1 MGFCFKED
9 MKKNVYIIAG
19 PNGSGKTTF
28 ARTFLPEYAKCDRFI
43 NADLIATGLSP
54 FSPQQAAIK
63 SGKLVLGQIKEYLE
77 SGVNFGFE
85 TTMSG
90 VTYLKYFK
98 MLKEKGYKIHIY
110 FLWIPSSQLA
120 IARVK
125 DRVAQGGHNVP
136 VADIKRRF
144 ERSTEKFFKQY
155 CLLADQWMLFNNEQ
169 SKPKLIA
176 RKQNAHID
184 IIDNNLFED
193 ITKKMGV
200 NI

>member
-1 MGFCFKED
+1 
-9 MKKNVYIIAG
+9 MKNKNVYIIAG

-54 FSPQQAAIK
+54 FSPQQVAIK
-63 SGKLVLGQIKEYLE
+63 SGKLVLEQIKEY
-77 SGVNFGFE
+77 SNNGVDFGFE

-120 IARVK
+120 IVRVK

-136 VADIKRRF
+136 IADIRRRF
-144 ERSTEKFFKQY
+144 ERSTEKFFNQY
-155 CLLADQWMLFNNEQ
+155 RLLADQWMLFNNSE

-176 RKQNAHID
+176 RKQNVHID
-184 IIDNNLFED
+184 VIDQDLFEK
-193 ITKKMGV
+193 ITQKVGV
-200 NI
+200 DL

>member
-1 MGFCFKED
+1 
-9 MKKNVYIIAG
+9 MKSKNVYIIAG

-63 SGKLVLGQIKEYLE
+63 SGKLVLGQIKEYAE
-77 SGVNFGFE
+77 NGVDFGFE

-136 VADIKRRF
+136 IADIKRRF

-155 CLLADQWMLFNNEQ
+155 RLLADQWMLFNNEQ

-184 IIDNNLFED
+184 VINQDLLD
-193 ITKKMGV
+193 KITKKIGV
-200 NI
+200 DL

>member
-1 MGFCFKED
+1 
-9 MKKNVYIIAG
+9 MKTKNVYIIAG

-28 ARTFLPEYAKCDRFI
+28 ASTFLPEYAKCDRFI
-43 NADLIATGLSP
+43 NADLIASGLSP
-54 FSPQQAAIK
+54 FSPQQAALK
-63 SGKLVLGQIKEYLE
+63 SGKLVLEQIKAYAEN
-77 SGVNFGFE
+77 GVDFGFE

-98 MLKEKGYKIHIY
+98 MLKEKGYKIHLF

-144 ERSTEKFFKQY
+144 ERSTEKFLKQY
-155 CLLADQWMLFNNEQ
+155 RLLADQWMLFNNEQ

-184 IIDNNLFED
+184 IVDKCLFEK
-193 ITKKMGV
+193 IIKKVGV
-200 NI
+200 NL

>member
-1 MGFCFKED
+1 
-9 MKKNVYIIAG
+9 MKNKNVYIIAG

-28 ARTFLPEYAKCDRFI
+28 ASTFLPEYAKCDRFI

-54 FSPQQAAIK
+54 FSPQQAALK
-63 SGKLVLGQIKEYLE
+63 SGKLVLEQIKAYSEN
-77 SGVNFGFE
+77 GVDFGFE

-90 VTYLKYFK
+90 ITYLKYFK
-98 MLKEKGYKIHIY
+98 MLKEKSYKIHIY

-125 DRVAQGGHNVP
+125 DRVAQGGQNVP

-155 CLLADQWMLFNNEQ
+155 RLLADQWMLFNNEQ
-169 SKPKLIA
+169 FKPKLIA

-184 IIDNNLFED
+184 VIDKSLFEK
-193 ITKKMGV
+193 IIK
-200 NI
+200 

>member
-1 MGFCFKED
+1 
-9 MKKNVYIIAG
+9 MKNKNVYIIAG

-63 SGKLVLGQIKEYLE
+63 SGKLVLGQIKEYSE
-77 SGVNFGFE
+77 NGVDFGFE

-98 MLKEKGYKIHIY
+98 MLKEKSYKIHIY

-120 IARVK
+120 VARVK
-125 DRVAQGGHNVP
+125 DRVVQGGHNVP
-136 VADIKRRF
+136 IADIKRRF
-144 ERSTEKFFKQY
+144 ERSTEKFFTQY
-155 CLLADQWMLFNNEQ
+155 RLLADQWMLFNNEQ

-184 IIDNNLFED
+184 VIDTCLFEK
-193 ITKKMGV
+193 IIKKVGV
-200 NI
+200 NL

>member
-1 MGFCFKED
+1 M
-9 MKKNVYIIAG
+9 KNVYIIAG

-28 ARTFLPEYAKCDRFI
+28 ASTFLPAYAKCDRFI

-54 FSPQQAAIK
+54 FSPQQVAIK
-63 SGKLVLGQIKEYLE
+63 SGKLVLEQIREYAE
-77 SGVNFGFE
+77 NGVDFGFE

-90 VTYLKYFK
+90 VTYLKYFE

-120 IARVK
+120 VARVK

-155 CLLADQWMLFNNEQ
+155 RLLADQWMLFNNEQ

-184 IIDNNLFED
+184 VIDTCLFEK
-193 ITKKMGV
+193 ITKKVGV
-200 NI
+200 NL

>member
-1 MGFCFKED
+1 
-9 MKKNVYIIAG
+9 MKNKNVYIIAG

-54 FSPQQAAIK
+54 FSPQQVAIK
-63 SGKLVLGQIKEYLE
+63 SGKLVLEQIKEYAE
-77 SGVNFGFE
+77 NGVDFGFE

-144 ERSTEKFFKQY
+144 ERSTGKFFKQY
-155 CLLADQWMLFNNEQ
+155 RLLADQWMLFNNEQ

-184 IIDNNLFED
+184 VIDQCLFEK
-193 ITKKMGV
+193 ITKEIGV

>member
-1 MGFCFKED
+1 
-9 MKKNVYIIAG
+9 MKNKNVYIIAG

-43 NADLIATGLSP
+43 NADLIATGLST
-54 FSPQQAAIK
+54 FSPQQVAIK
-63 SGKLVLGQIKEYLE
+63 SGKLVLEQIKEY
-77 SGVNFGFE
+77 SNNGVDFGFE

-120 IARVK
+120 IVRVK

-136 VADIKRRF
+136 IADIRRRF
-144 ERSTEKFFKQY
+144 ERSTEKFFNQY
-155 CLLADQWMLFNNEQ
+155 RLLADQWMLFNNSE

-176 RKQNAHID
+176 RKQNVHID
-184 IIDNNLFED
+184 VIDQDLFEK
-193 ITKKMGV
+193 ITQKVGV
-200 NI
+200 DL

>member
-1 MGFCFKED
+1 
-9 MKKNVYIIAG
+9 MKNKNVYIIAG

-28 ARTFLPEYAKCDRFI
+28 ASTFLPEYAKCDRFI

-54 FSPQQAAIK
+54 FSPQQAALK
-63 SGKLVLGQIKEYLE
+63 SGKLVLEQIKAYSEN
-77 SGVNFGFE
+77 GVDFGFE

-90 VTYLKYFK
+90 ITYLKYFK
-98 MLKEKGYKIHIY
+98 MLKEKSYKIHIY

-144 ERSTEKFFKQY
+144 ERSTGKFFKQY
-155 CLLADQWMLFNNEQ
+155 RLLADQWMLFNNEQ

-184 IIDNNLFED
+184 VIDKSLFEK
-193 ITKKMGV
+193 IIKKVGV
-200 NI
+200 NL

>member
-1 MGFCFKED
+1 
-9 MKKNVYIIAG
+9 MKNKNVYIIAG

-54 FSPQQAAIK
+54 FSPQQVAIK
-63 SGKLVLGQIKEYLE
+63 SGKLVLEQIKEY
-77 SGVNFGFE
+77 STNGVDFGFE

-90 VTYLKYFK
+90 VTYLKYFQ
-98 MLKEKGYKIHIY
+98 MLKERGYKIHIY

-136 VADIKRRF
+136 IVDIKRRF

-155 CLLADQWMLFNNEQ
+155 RLLTDQWMLFNNEQ

-184 IIDNNLFED
+184 IIDGCLFEK
-193 ITKKMGV
+193 IIKKVGV
-200 NI
+200 NL

>member
-1 MGFCFKED
+1 
-9 MKKNVYIIAG
+9 MKNKNVYIIAG

-28 ARTFLPEYAKCDRFI
+28 ASTFLPEYAKCDRFI
-43 NADLIATGLSP
+43 NADLIAAGLSP
-54 FSPQQAAIK
+54 FSPQQVAIK
-63 SGKLVLGQIKEYLE
+63 SGKLVLEQIKEY
-77 SGVNFGFE
+77 STNGVDFGFE

-90 VTYLKYFK
+90 VTYLKYLK

-125 DRVAQGGHNVP
+125 DRVSQGGHNVP
-136 VADIKRRF
+136 IIDIKRRF
-144 ERSTEKFFKQY
+144 KRSTEKFFKQY
-155 CLLADQWMLFNNEQ
+155 RLLADQWMLFNNEQ

-184 IIDNNLFED
+184 VFDQSLFEKV
-193 ITKKMGV
+193 INEVGV
-200 NI
+200 EL